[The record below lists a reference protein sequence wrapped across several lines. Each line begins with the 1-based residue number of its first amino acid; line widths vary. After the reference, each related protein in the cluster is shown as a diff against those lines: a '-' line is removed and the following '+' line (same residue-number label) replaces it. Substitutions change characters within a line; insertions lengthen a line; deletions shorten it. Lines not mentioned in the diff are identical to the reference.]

1 MAWHTKGLMT
11 ARNITILKEQSD
23 GNGDEAGTF
32 GMMLY
37 RLVKLFGQGLHDGG
51 VRDYRKTM

>member
-32 GMMLY
+32 GMKLY
-37 RLVKLFGQGLHDGG
+37 
-51 VRDYRKTM
+51 